1 MNYEKLY
8 SETASTVKASA
19 IRELLKITARPE
31 IISFAGGLPDPTL
44 FPSDAVADIL
54 YNVVKTS
61 PREALQYGTTEGQMA
76 LKTELV
82 KLLKATE
89 DIDAAPEQLLVVSAS
104 QQALDMTARVF
115 LNRGDAIITA

>member
-8 SETASTVKASA
+8 SETGQHRQGFRHTRIA
-19 IRELLKITARPE
+19 ENYRPSE
-31 IISFAGGLPDPTL
+31 NYFFAGGLPDPTL

-82 KLLKATE
+82 KL
-89 DIDAAPEQLLVVSAS
+89 
-104 QQALDMTARVF
+104 
-115 LNRGDAIITA
+115 